1 MAKALGNTLRGSCFS
16 TKDVRKTMSVLYI
29 YTSLGPTRQIIFAT
43 INANKE
49 LLEKNNVFL
58 APFSPW
64 SCALI
69 PTHGGPYMKGV
80 PISASAPELL
90 SSFLTNI
97 EQHLD
102 AGKNILLFSGAV
114 NVRGHQSLARF
125 LRHNEIPK
133 KHTVKLL
140 FSVGTPTLLYESICR
155 ENAVPFPDQAASTL
169 SKMCRSLPELIES
182 ARTSWGKENVALLA
196 DLADSPTVICNDKLA
211 NQIFAWLGC
220 PAPQYPEPL
229 PRHPLFLA
237 SYTARRLNWALQVRD
252 NIWPMLDETLY
263 FETLRHVERNWGTEP
278 FSPKKFRDELNT
290 AGAAAS
296 RKLEAM
302 FDLPDGT
309 FTCPDWLATLPGVD
323 VPPPL
328 PKDKI
333 HEFVAALPK
342 SLREPLLQRFAND
355 AVILTPAQKALD
367 AALIEAEPEY
377 AHIGEPEQPVELTV
391 LTMAY
396 NQEKYIGE
404 CIESVLA
411 QRTTFPV
418 RHIVL
423 DHHSTDDTP
432 KIIARYAEQ
441 HDSIRPVLLNFRRP
455 GECVRGLFA
464 RCRTRY
470 AALCDGDDY
479 FTDKFKLQ
487 KQVDH
492 LEKHTDQSMCFHP
505 ALVTFE
511 GVRNPE
517 VFPIPD
523 FLPGGV
529 REEYVLE
536 DLLHRNIIQT
546 NTAVYRWRFRDGLP
560 KWFRADLCPGDWYW
574 HLLHAEI
581 GKVGFLR
588 EIMSVYRRHANGLY
602 YQTTLSIRDH
612 RRKWGMLEL
621 SAYKAYDEH
630 FKGRYFRQF
639 AELASDVF
647 ADFFTIFINGGDK
660 KLLMQAT
667 TEFPDFARYFKRS
680 MRVLQR
686 NMATDDIRSTQR

>member
-1 MAKALGNTLRGSCFS
+1 MAT
-16 TKDVRKTMSVLYI
+16 LYI
-29 YTSLGPTRQIIFAT
+29 YTALGPSRVLMFAT
-43 INANKE
+43 IHANRE
-49 LLEKNNVFL
+49 LLEKADVFL
-58 APFSPW
+58 APIGPW
-64 SCALI
+64 NCQFI
-69 PTHGGPYMKGV
+69 PTHGSPYMAVV
-80 PISASAPELL
+80 PISADPPEQLA
-90 SSFLTNI
+90 SFLTEI
-97 EQHLD
+97 ERHLD
-102 AGKNILLFSGAV
+102 DGQNILLFSGAV
-114 NVRGHQSLARF
+114 NSRAHQSLTRF
-125 LRHNEIPK
+125 LRHNKIPK
-133 KHTVKLL
+133 KHAVKLL
-140 FSVGTPTLLYESICR
+140 FSVGMPTLLYESISR
-155 ENAVPFPDQAASTL
+155 EYAVPFPDQAASRL
-169 SKMCRSLPELIES
+169 SKMCCSLPELIES

-252 NIWPMLDETLY
+252 NRWPMLDETLY

-278 FSPKKFRDELNT
+278 FSPKKYRDELNT
-290 AGAAAS
+290 DGTAAS
-296 RKLEAM
+296 RDLEKLL
-302 FDLPDGT
+302 DLPDGT
-309 FTCPDWLATLPGVD
+309 FACPDWLTTLPEID
-323 VPPPL
+323 FPPPL

-333 HEFVAALPK
+333 REFVAALPE
-342 SLREPLLQRFAND
+342 SIRLPLHQRFIND

-367 AALIEAEPEY
+367 TALIEAEPGF

-391 LTMAY
+391 LTMTY

-432 KIIARYAEQ
+432 KIIASYAEQ
-441 HDSIRPVLLNFRRP
+441 HKSIHPVLLNFRRP
-455 GECVRGLFA
+455 AANVRGLFA

-511 GVRNPE
+511 GVVRNPE
-517 VFPIPD
+517 VFPVPN

-612 RRKWGMLEL
+612 RRKWGLLEL
-621 SAYKAYDEH
+621 RAYKAYDEH

-647 ADFFTIFINGGDK
+647 ADFFTIFINSGDK
-660 KLLMQAT
+660 KLLLQAT

-680 MRVLQR
+680 MRVMQR
-686 NMATDDIRSTQR
+686 SMATYEKRSTQRETNS